1 MIWLV
6 ENTRGF
12 FTAFF
17 CLTTAFP
24 SSLVVSLQHCQQSP
38 KQRPSTEETARTPA
52 DLVSALQSAQKRH
65 RWKIQTLKYANY
77 YVLLQISRYG
87 KKNKIKK
94 NQTQCL
100 ASEDTVSHLWL
111 TLVNLLRSVQ
121 PHPLSVTSL
130 RLGVLVPFC
139 LLICLS
145 CRSCRLPEENT
156 YDFCIISFPWRIF
169 ISADR
174 KPLKLVSAKQNKT
187 EQSN

>member
-12 FTAFF
+12 FTTFF

-87 KKNKIKK
+87 QKKKKNKPNPVPGIRGHGQSPLVDTGEASSLCTTSSSKCDF
-94 NQTQCL
+94 TQALSACAFL
-100 ASEDTVSHLWL
+100 FAY
-111 TLVNLLRSVQ
+111 
-121 PHPLSVTSL
+121 LSVL
-130 RLGVLVPFC
+130 PVL
-139 LLICLS
+139 
-145 CRSCRLPEENT
+145 
-156 YDFCIISFPWRIF
+156 
-169 ISADR
+169 
-174 KPLKLVSAKQNKT
+174 
-187 EQSN
+187 

>member
-38 KQRPSTEETARTPA
+38 KQRPSTEKTARTPA

-87 KKNKIKK
+87 QKKK
-94 NQTQCL
+94 NQTKPSAWHQR
-100 ASEDTVSHLWL
+100 T
-111 TLVNLLRSVQ
+111 R
-121 PHPLSVTSL
+121 SVTSGWHWWIFFAL
-130 RLGVLVPFC
+130 YNLILWVWLHSGSEC
-139 LLICLS
+139 LCLS
-145 CRSCRLPEENT
+145 VCLSVCLAGLVGCRRKTLMTFASFLFLGAFSSLQIENH
-156 YDFCIISFPWRIF
+156 
-169 ISADR
+169 
-174 KPLKLVSAKQNKT
+174 
-187 EQSN
+187 